1 MVDMIDGLLK
11 VLELEQV
18 VNVKMIQN
26 GNNLFWMAFFV
37 LMLAVGVGFGVKLI
51 RRFLRDASE
60 ETKEIMKV
68 KIQVFITVFSLAV
81 AFVIGV
87 NLLIAVNGTFAK
99 FILEVNVFH
108 YLTTTSL
115 ILGSVTVYRKVSKLF
130 EEIIKEENKQQ
141 KEKRKIVGAT
151 NRLRRMK

>member
-1 MVDMIDGLLK
+1 MIDMIDDLLK
-11 VLELEQV
+11 ILELEQV
-18 VNVKMIQN
+18 VNVKIIQN

-37 LMLAVGVGFGVKLI
+37 LMLVVGVGFGVKLI
-51 RRFLRDASE
+51 RRFLRDASK

-130 EEIIKEENKQQ
+130 EEMIKEENKQQ